1 MQVRLVIRCEL
12 PKQSAAI
19 LVEDSNVTVRLER
32 VRSDHHDSSINVVQ
46 ILDGRLGIPRGMGMR
61 DAHDTQVHRKHV
73 NRKCGEPNPMR
84 GERRHHDLIDK
95 YLVLLL
101 LAAQEQNSLFGIHV
115 EGVTQYAIDYG
126 LVKLDSRQP
135 DRPTNRSLW

>member
-12 PKQSAAI
+12 PKQSVAI

-61 DAHDTQVHRKHV
+61 DAHDAQVHWKHV
-73 NRKCGEPNPMR
+73 NRKCGEPNTMR

-101 LAAQEQNSLFGIHV
+101 LSAQEQNSLSGIHV
-115 EGVTQYAIDYG
+115 KGVTQYAIDYG
-126 LVKLDSRQP
+126 LLKLDSRQP
-135 DRPTNRSLW
+135 DTPTNHSL